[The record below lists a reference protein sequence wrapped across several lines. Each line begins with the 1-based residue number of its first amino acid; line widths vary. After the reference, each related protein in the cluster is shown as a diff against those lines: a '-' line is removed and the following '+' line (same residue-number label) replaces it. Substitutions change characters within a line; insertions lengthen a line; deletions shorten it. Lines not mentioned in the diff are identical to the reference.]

1 MATRKPYTP
10 PSVMAL
16 EIVADGKV
24 SMQDSCK
31 TSQSATGSGF
41 SGCTL
46 SDEDPTPC
54 VNTVS

>member
-1 MATRKPYTP
+1 MTTRKSYSP
-10 PSVMAL
+10 PAVVAL
-16 EIVADGKV
+16 EVVADGKV
-24 SMQDSCK
+24 SMQESCK

-46 SDEDPTPC
+46 SDIDPTPC